1 MQRERVIAELKD
13 IAYREREYLAEVTG
27 EEPGYIA
34 EVLYIAAEM
43 LEPKKGHWITEKDR
57 TYHWSCS
64 NCGNV
69 VGLAGV
75 MGNYCEKCGAEME
88 TLTIGQ
94 IFQGEQNDVC

>member
-43 LEPKKGHWITEKDR
+43 LERQKGHWIHESDR
-57 TYHWSCS
+57 ARHWACS
-64 NCGNV
+64 VCGNV
-69 VGLAGV
+69 VGLAGL
-75 MGNYCEKCGAEME
+75 MGNYCENCGAEME
-88 TLTIGQ
+88 KIPIDE
-94 IFQGEQNDVC
+94 IFQGEQNDVR

>member
-69 VGLAGV
+69 VGLAGL
-75 MGNYCEKCGAEME
+75 MGNYCENCGAEME
-88 TLTIGQ
+88 KLPIDQ
-94 IFQGEQNDVC
+94 IFHGEQNDVC

>member
-43 LEPKKGHWITEKDR
+43 LELKKGHWIQEKDR

-64 NCGNV
+64 NCGDV

-75 MGNYCEKCGAEME
+75 MGNYCEKCGAQME
-88 TLTIGQ
+88 KLPVDQ
-94 IFQGEQNDVC
+94 IFHGEQNDVC

>member
-43 LEPKKGHWITEKDR
+43 LEPKKGHWIPEEDR
-57 TYHWSCS
+57 AYHWSCS
-64 NCGNV
+64 ECGNV
-69 VGLAGV
+69 VGMAGL
-75 MGNYCEKCGAEME
+75 MGNYCDRCGSKMDKVPPEE
-88 TLTIGQ
+88 
-94 IFQGEQNDVC
+94 IFRREQNDG